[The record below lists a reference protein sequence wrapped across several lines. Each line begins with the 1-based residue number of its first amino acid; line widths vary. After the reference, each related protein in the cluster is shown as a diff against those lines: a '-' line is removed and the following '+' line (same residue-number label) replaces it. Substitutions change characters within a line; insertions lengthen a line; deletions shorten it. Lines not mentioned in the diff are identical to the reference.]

1 MLFPWC
7 CVQALFVTGCYP
19 SVSRMDMAIAAWI
32 EEQQQQAQ
40 TTKQQQPQVQTA
52 VQQQQQE
59 QTAQQQ
65 QQELGVQ
72 GGSVQSPSDG
82 PSPFGGKVQPGPRGK
97 ASPAGHTGSGGL
109 FMVSSVR
116 KA

>member
-1 MLFPWC
+1 
-7 CVQALFVTGCYP
+7 
-19 SVSRMDMAIAAWI
+19 MDMAIAAWI

-52 VQQQQQE
+52 VQQQE

>member
-7 CVQALFVTGCYP
+7 CVQALLITGCYP

-40 TTKQQQPQVQTA
+40 TTKQQQPQV
-52 VQQQQQE
+52 